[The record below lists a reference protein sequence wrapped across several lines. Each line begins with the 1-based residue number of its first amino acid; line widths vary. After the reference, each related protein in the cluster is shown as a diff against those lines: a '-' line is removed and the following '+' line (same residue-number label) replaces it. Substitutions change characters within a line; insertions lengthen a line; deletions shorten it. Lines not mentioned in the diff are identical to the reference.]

1 MSAVKHWY
9 QSKTVW
15 VNAVIIV
22 LAVLDALQALPAI
35 PASWLPY
42 IVAAG
47 GVLNVVLRLTTSSGI
62 AGFVPPQGEA
72 MRAAPAPEPAPAPE
86 AGAPSLAEQIA
97 RDNGLD
103 PEAHD

>member
-1 MSAVKHWY
+1 MQAIKPWY

-15 VNAVIIV
+15 VNALIV
-22 LAVLDALQALPAI
+22 GVAALDAFRLLPNIPPDWGAYALAV
-35 PASWLPY
+35 
-42 IVAAG
+42 G

-62 AGFVPPQGEA
+62 AGFVPTGDA
-72 MRAAPAPEPAPAPE
+72 MRAAPAPQTAPSAD
-86 AGAPSLAEQIA
+86 AGAPSLAETIA

>member
-1 MSAVKHWY
+1 MTDVKHWY

-15 VNAVIIV
+15 VNAAIV
-22 LAVLDALQALPAI
+22 VVAALDAFRLLPNIPPDWGAYALAI
-35 PASWLPY
+35 
-42 IVAAG
+42 G
-47 GVLNVVLRLTTSSGI
+47 GVLNVVLRLTTSQGI